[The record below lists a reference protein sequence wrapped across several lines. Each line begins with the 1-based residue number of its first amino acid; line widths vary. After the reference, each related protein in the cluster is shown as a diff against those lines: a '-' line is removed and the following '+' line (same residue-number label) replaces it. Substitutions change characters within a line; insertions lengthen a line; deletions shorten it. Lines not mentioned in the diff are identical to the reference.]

1 MTLQAKK
8 LVPDFTPP
16 SNVVVRRVP
25 VPAPPRANAE
35 VAPTERAEPQP
46 ERVLEAPAGMWGY

>member
-8 LVPDFTPP
+8 LVPGFTPA
-16 SNVVVRRVP
+16 SVRRVP
-25 VPAPPRANAE
+25 VPAPPPVTAD
-35 VAPTERAEPQP
+35 VTPSERADLQSE